1 VTPRLQVLVSAGVWM
16 FCIRRVHVMQG
27 EIYQHLVAWE
37 RRGVGEEEP
46 GENGLADA
54 DVDAEFNRY
63 RRARERARAEL
74 EALRANAT
82 TV

>member
-1 VTPRLQVLVSAGVWM
+1 M
-16 FCIRRVHVMQG
+16 FCIQRAHAMQG

-46 GENGLADA
+46 EENGLADA

-63 RRARERARAEL
+63 QRARERARAEQ
-74 EALRANAT
+74 ETHRASAT

>member
-1 VTPRLQVLVSAGVWM
+1 MSAGVWT
-16 FCIRRVHVMQG
+16 FCIRRAHAMQG

-37 RRGVGEEEP
+37 RRGAGEEEA

-63 RRARERARAEL
+63 QRARDRARAEQ
-74 EALRANAT
+74 EALRASEM